1 MSILR
6 PTIVVALVICTS
18 TATAE
23 PQDRLPADAASV
35 VTRHPG
41 GPTVVRAVHVDA
53 PLRLDGRLDEEV
65 YSAIP
70 AIGDFV
76 QSLPTEGAPATERTD
91 AWLFFD
97 ADNIYVSARCWDSAP
112 PSQWV
117 ANELR
122 RDTNQLRQNDT
133 FSVMFDTFHDRRNGY
148 VFYTNPLGAR
158 ADFAF
163 TDESNVNSD
172 WNTVWNVRTGRFDG
186 GWTVEMAIPFKSL
199 RYRTGEDQEWGV
211 QFRRIIRR
219 KNEMA
224 YLTQIPISVGL
235 GGISRSSEGATLVGL
250 DVPPA
255 SKNLEIKPYAI
266 ASLTTDKTRTPAIVD
281 DGDAAWGFD
290 VKYGV
295 TASLTAD
302 VTYKT
307 DFAQVEIDEQ
317 QINLTRFNLLFPEK
331 REFFL
336 EGRGTLDFGRGVSG
350 AATSASADAP
360 SLYYSRRIGLNG
372 NRVIPVDVGA
382 RLTGKAGNYGIGLMH
397 IQTGEEAASATPTTG
412 FSVLRIKREV
422 LRRSFIGAMVTNR
435 SQSVTGNGS
444 NQAYGA
450 DALFALFQN
459 LGISGYV
466 ARTATEGLKGDD
478 TSARAS
484 VDYTGDRYGMSV
496 QHMHVGRNFNPE
508 VGFVRRRDFRRSFA
522 SGRFSPRP
530 VNIESVR
537 RFSWEGSFDYV
548 ENGEGQLESREL
560 LGRFSTEL
568 ENSDL
573 LTVQASRQYE
583 LLVNPFRIAPAVTL
597 PIGGYHFTDMQAS
610 YNFGQQRR
618 ASGTLAVQL
627 GQFYDGTIAGISYT
641 GGRVSISKPLSVEPT
656 FTVNRVRLPAGD
668 FTTRLARARTDY
680 AFSPLMFVSG
690 LLQYSSSDRAVS
702 SNLRF
707 RWEYQPG
714 SEIFLVY
721 TDERDTLQTLASRL
735 RNRAFV
741 VKVNRL
747 VRF

>member
-1 MSILR
+1 MLR

-18 TATAE
+18 TARAE
-23 PQDRLPADAASV
+23 PQDRLPVDAASV

-41 GPTVVRAVHVDA
+41 GPTVVRAVRVEA
-53 PLRLDGRLDEEV
+53 PLRVDGRLDEEV

-70 AIGDFV
+70 AIGDFM
-76 QSLPTEGAPATERTD
+76 QSLPTEGAPASERTD

-97 ADNIYVSARCWDSAP
+97 ADYVYVSARCWDSAP

-158 ADFAF
+158 ADFAY

-199 RYRTGEDQEWGV
+199 RYRTGENQEWGV

-219 KNEMA
+219 KNEIA

-235 GGISRSSEGATLVGL
+235 GGISRSSEAATLVGL

-266 ASLTTDKTRTPAIVD
+266 ASLTTDKTRTPAIVN
-281 DGDAAWGFD
+281 DGEGAWGFD

-336 EGRGTLDFGRGVSG
+336 EGRGTMDFGRGVSG
-350 AATSASADAP
+350 APTSATADAP

-372 NRVIPVDVGA
+372 NRVVPVDVGA
-382 RLTGKAGNYGIGLMH
+382 RLTGKAGSYGIGLMH
-397 IQTGEEAASATPTTG
+397 IQTGEDAASASPTTG

-435 SQSVTGNGS
+435 SRSVTGSRS

-530 VNIESVR
+530 MNIESVR

-560 LGRFSTEL
+560 IGRFSTEF

-597 PIGGYHFTDMQAS
+597 PIGGYDFADMQAS
-610 YNFGQQRR
+610 YTFGQQRR

-641 GGRVSISKPLSVEPT
+641 GGRVSLLKPLSVEPT
-656 FTVNRVRLPAGD
+656 LTINRVRLPAGD

-680 AFSPLMFVSG
+680 AFSPLMFVSA